1 MIQKISALT
10 GIKKWLIGI
19 LTVLSFALLKSFDVM
34 ALNSVY
40 GTLLSSLFLLA
51 NGIFYWLIFEILI
64 GFFYSA
70 LKERIAHKISYSNF
84 MNLFRFFVVFL
95 NLFIYIF
102 SKIIILINFYA
113 NYLLLFL
120 NLILIFLFLLMMW
133 IIIKKYFLVDEKNLG
148 KVSFWYFGFSFM
160 YLFLHTIMWG
170 VM

>member
-19 LTVLSFALLKSFDVM
+19 LAVLSFALLKSFDAM

-40 GTLLSSLFLLA
+40 GLGMSIVFLIA

-70 LKERIAHKISYSNF
+70 LKEKISHKIPYSGF
-84 MNLFRFFVVFL
+84 MNLFRFFVIFL
-95 NLFIYIF
+95 NVLIFAF

-120 NLILIFLFLLMMW
+120 NLIFIFLFLLFMW
-133 IIIKKYFLVDEKNLG
+133 FVLKKHFLNDIQNLS
-148 KVSFWYFGFSFM
+148 KISLWYFGFGFM

>member
-1 MIQKISALT
+1 MIQKISELA
-10 GIKKWLIGI
+10 GVKKWLIGI

-40 GTLLSSLFLLA
+40 GALLSSLFLIA
-51 NGIFYWLIFEILI
+51 NGIFYWLIFEILV

-70 LKERIAHKISYSNF
+70 LKEKISHKISYSGF
-84 MNLFRFFVVFL
+84 MNLFRFFVIFL
-95 NLFIYIF
+95 NVLIFAF

-120 NLILIFLFLLMMW
+120 NLIFIFLFLLFMW
-133 IIIKKYFLVDEKNLG
+133 FLLKKYFLNDVKNLS
-148 KVSFWYFGFSFM
+148 KISLWYFGFGFM